1 MSSGYIKWKI
11 NVFVFSIT
19 NEGIPVN
26 DKNLPVL
33 SKMTFFD
40 FIIVG
45 YCDGRAVYYILQC
58 LPNLRYFYF
67 ALLTTNSSHAFPSE
81 LVDGSVW
88 KQMLERYV
96 PCLLKFEFDIFIATQ
111 TSGLSLR
118 MIVNSFVCYTEK
130 YSNWHMIIDR
140 WKSNTQVNGK

>member
-1 MSSGYIKWKI
+1 MSYGYIKWKI
-11 NVFVFSIT
+11 NVFVYSIT

-40 FIIVG
+40 FTIIG

-67 ALLTTNSSHAFPSE
+67 TLVTTNLSHAFPAE
-81 LVDGSVW
+81 LIDGSLW

-96 PCLLKFEFDIFIATQ
+96 PCLLKFEFYISIATQ
-111 TSGLSLR
+111 NSGLSLR
-118 MIVNSFVCYTEK
+118 MIANSFVCCTEK

-140 WKSNTQVNGK
+140 WKSTRVNGK

>member
-1 MSSGYIKWKI
+1 MYL
-11 NVFVFSIT
+11 FSVT

-26 DKNLPVL
+26 DENLPVL
-33 SKMTFFD
+33 SEMTFFD
-40 FIIVG
+40 FTIVG

-58 LPNLRYFYF
+58 VPNLRYFYF
-67 ALLTTNSSHAFPSE
+67 SLLTRNSSHAFPSE
-81 LVDGSVW
+81 LIDGSVW